1 MRPAFSRRVCF
12 TRLIVSTN
20 SRQFIAFL
28 MASKLNIVLQLAP
41 TPCSEAGEL
50 LIESVL
56 AATSFFFSSITFW
69 ISHTT

>member
-1 MRPAFSRRVCF
+1 M
-12 TRLIVSTN
+12 T

-28 MASKLNIVLQLAP
+28 MESKLNIVLHDAP
-41 TPCSEAGEL
+41 TPCSEAGGL

-56 AATSFFFSSITFW
+56 AATSFFFGSIAFW